1 MKLGSYLSGVHP
13 PLVLIINVT
22 FPFSLP
28 SSIDGDYL
36 SIYTLKIIRIGILY

>member
-22 FPFSLP
+22 FPLSLP
-28 SSIDGDYL
+28 SSLDGDYL
-36 SIYTLKIIRIGILY
+36 SV